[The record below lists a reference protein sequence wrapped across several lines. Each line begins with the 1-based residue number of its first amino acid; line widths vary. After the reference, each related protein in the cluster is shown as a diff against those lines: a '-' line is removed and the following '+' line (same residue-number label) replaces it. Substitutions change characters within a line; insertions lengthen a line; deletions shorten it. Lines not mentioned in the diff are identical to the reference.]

1 MNAANGAVIHHDPPA
16 VVGRRERLGVRLIIV
31 ADASFVFAMVF
42 TYFYLRNL
50 NLNQGWLP
58 KDGHT
63 FSATSGWVATIPLI
77 IAALLHKAFQSNRS
91 ASLLPFATFGVLLI
105 GVYLQWKQLATMP
118 FIVDTDGTKTFEG
131 AYASSWF
138 LIGGGNF
145 LHYILG
151 SFVALGI
158 ALRNQREKIDPVLKE
173 WRLATASTWFNWIA
187 ISGVIC
193 AVTISII

>member
-1 MNAANGAVIHHDPPA
+1 MSASHGTVIHHDPPA

-50 NLNQGWLP
+50 DLNQGWLP

-63 FSATSGWVATIPLI
+63 FSISSGWVTTIPLV
-77 IAALLHKAFQSNRS
+77 IAALTHRAFQSNRS
-91 ASLLPFATFGVLLI
+91 ISLLPFATFVVLLI
-105 GVYLQWKQLATMP
+105 GGYLQWKQLASMP
-118 FIVDTDGTKTFEG
+118 FIVEDTKTFEG

-138 LIGGGNF
+138 IIGGANF

-158 ALRNQREKIDPVLKE
+158 ALRNQREKIDPVLKD

-193 AVTISII
+193 AITISII

>member
-1 MNAANGAVIHHDPPA
+1 MNAANGVVIHHDPPA

-63 FSATSGWVATIPLI
+63 FSISSGWVTTIPLVV
-77 IAALLHKAFQSNRS
+77 AALIHRAFQSNRNT
-91 ASLLPFATFGVLLI
+91 SLLPFGTFIVLLI
-105 GVYLQWKQLATMP
+105 GGYLQWKQLAHMP
-118 FIVDTDGTKTFEG
+118 FIVTDTGSFEG

-138 LIGGGNF
+138 LIGGANF

-173 WRLATASTWFNWIA
+173 WRLATAGTWFNWIA